1 MLMQRWMGPLLICL
15 ALGGCCTDGSMCMK
29 APTSGPEMAW
39 DGTGQPPDRDVPAK
53 RSRHQRNEIIVGPLQ
68 GTGQAMGTEPDHAI
82 RASAANSPAANSPAA
97 EAPDEAAAAEAQLKD
112 KIVICRGC
120 MSKQS
125 AARTDAVS
133 PDVQATELANQ

>member
-53 RSRHQRNEIIVGPLQ
+53 RSRRQRNEIIVGPLQ
-68 GTGQAMGTEPDHAI
+68 GVAQEMGTEPDRAV
-82 RASAANSPAANSPAA
+82 RASAANNPAA
-97 EAPDEAAAAEAQLKD
+97 EQPDEAAAAEAQLKD

-133 PDVQATELANQ
+133 PQAQATALANQ

>member
-39 DGTGQPPDRDVPAK
+39 DGAGQPPDRDVAAK
-53 RSRHQRNEIIVGPLQ
+53 RSRHQSNEIIVGPLQ
-68 GTGQAMGTEPDHAI
+68 GMAPEPDHAI
-82 RASAANSPAANSPAA
+82 RATAAAAPAT
-97 EAPDEAAAAEAQLKD
+97 EAPDEAAVAEAQLKN

-125 AARTDAVS
+125 VARTDAVS
-133 PDVQATELANQ
+133 PEAQATALANQ

>member
-1 MLMQRWMGPLLICL
+1 MLIQRWMGPLLICL

-39 DGTGQPPDRDVPAK
+39 DGAGQPPDRDVPVK

-68 GTGQAMGTEPDHAI
+68 GVGQETGTEPDRVAA
-82 RASAANSPAANSPAA
+82 RASTVNTPAV
-97 EAPDEAAAAEAQLKD
+97 EQPDEAAAAEAQLKD

-125 AARTDAVS
+125 VARTDAVS
-133 PDVQATELANQ
+133 PEAQATALANQ